1 MASCLKPK
9 INTREKF
16 IDAHR
21 VSSLAQRRRIIKR
34 KIRELKMIVAF
45 NKANDL
51 STLRN
56 LLLEVANTNTSFY
69 SCSYE
74 RNQQQI
80 NDNNNTSS
88 FNHLGMTLKEGQT
101 FYLMNTTDSADISII
116 LNLLESYKQSNIINI
131 TTRITDIHSSYRSWG
146 ACFDLI
152 NAYLVE
158 NTMLILSPSDGM
170 SDTNDTNTVISC
182 FPHHFLCEPSDYQSD
197 FSLDGGLWSIKIHP
211 IEPIQTASPLPSST
225 SAPSVIPSVPPG
237 TGPQSVTPTAAV
249 PVAIQHAANEDDGW
263 DIVHMDEGLAALS
276 IDDVVIVNNSLSPSP
291 HSPADHAGSE
301 EASHT
306 TTATTNEEDINTV
319 KISYREAIL
328 KPLPPPLMP
337 KPENGHRP
345 GPENRAKWKPII
357 VTTAPVPY
365 IRADRLYGPQPDQYV
380 DDGKYNVY

>member
-1 MASCLKPK
+1 
-9 INTREKF
+9 
-16 IDAHR
+16 
-21 VSSLAQRRRIIKR
+21 
-34 KIRELKMIVAF
+34 MIVAF

-51 STLRN
+51 SMIRN
-56 LLLEVANTNTSFY
+56 LLLEVANTNTAFY

-80 NDNNNTSS
+80 NDNNNTTYL
-88 FNHLGMTLKEGQT
+88 NHLGMTLKEGKT

-131 TTRITDIHSSYRSWG
+131 FTQITDIHSSNSSWG

-152 NAYLVE
+152 NAYLVG

-211 IEPIQTASPLPSST
+211 IEAIEPPTPPPPST
-225 SAPSVIPSVPPG
+225 STPSVIPSVLQEP
-237 TGPQSVTPTAAV
+237 GPQSVTPTAAV
-249 PVAIQHAANEDDGW
+249 TPVAIQHTQTEDDDW
-263 DIVHMDEGLAALS
+263 DIIHMDEGLAALS
-276 IDDVVIVNNSLSPSP
+276 IDDVVIVNNNPSPSP

-319 KISYREAIL
+319 KLSYREAIL
-328 KPLPPPLMP
+328 KPLPPALMP

-365 IRADRLYGPQPDQYV
+365 IRADRLYGPQPDQYI